1 MSHPRPHISG
11 LPPAIHGSIDYREI
25 DALGISPDTVI
36 DFSIN
41 CNPYGPPPEVE
52 KSIGEIHIER
62 YPDTDSTELIRVLSE
77 MLNIPAEQI
86 IIGSGTTE
94 LIRLIALAYFNSG
107 DPVLIPQPTY
117 SEYET
122 SCRIINAQV
131 INQPSADLQD
141 MRMSTGKIIDAI
153 REHRPTGIFLCNP
166 NNPTGQYF
174 SKSEC
179 IEIMSVAGDSLLVL
193 DEAYIAFTENIWSS
207 PDLIGQGNLIIL
219 RSMTKDFA
227 LAGLR
232 IGYAISDV
240 HTIDVLKCIKPP
252 WNINSVAQKA
262 AVLALNSPNYIK
274 ECTLKINEAKDH
286 LIKELTGLG
295 FPVIP
300 TQTNFFL
307 VKTGNAAELRRNLL
321 KKKILIRDCTSF
333 GLPEYI
339 RIAPRTLDECR
350 LLITAIKDCVA

>member
-1 MSHPRPHISG
+1 MSHPRPYISG
-11 LPPAIHGSIDYREI
+11 LPSAIHGSIDYREI
-25 DALGISPDTVI
+25 DTLGISPDTII

-41 CNPYGPPPEVE
+41 CNPYGPPPDVG

-62 YPDTDSTELIRVLSE
+62 YPDTDSTELIRVLSGV
-77 MLNIPAEQI
+77 LNIPAEQI

-122 SCRIINAQV
+122 SCKIVDARIIN
-131 INQPSADLQD
+131 QPPADLQD
-141 MRMSTGKIIDAI
+141 IRMSAGKIIDAI
-153 REHRPTGIFLCNP
+153 REHRPAGIFLCNP

-174 SKSEC
+174 SKSEFV
-179 IEIMSVAGDSLLVL
+179 EIMSAAGDSLMVL

-207 PDLIGQGNLIIL
+207 PAMIGQGNLVIL

-232 IGYAISDV
+232 IGYALSDV
-240 HTIDVLKCIKPP
+240 HTIDALKRIKPP
-252 WNINSVAQKA
+252 WNVNVVAQKA
-262 AVLALNSPNYIK
+262 AVLALNCPAYIK
-274 ECTLKINEAKDH
+274 ECTLKINEAKDY
-286 LIKELTGLG
+286 LIKELTAFG

-307 VKTGNAAELRRNLL
+307 VRTGNAAELRRNLL
-321 KKKILIRDCTSF
+321 KKKVLVRDCASF

-339 RIAPRTLDECR
+339 RIAPRTIDECR
-350 LLITAIKDCVA
+350 LLITAIKDVA

>member
-11 LPPAIHGSIDYREI
+11 LPPVIHGSIDYRET
-25 DALGISPDTVI
+25 DTLGISPDTVI

-41 CNPYGPPPEVE
+41 CNPYGPPPDIE

-62 YPDTDSTELIRVLSE
+62 YPDTDSTELTRVLSG

-94 LIRLIALAYFNSG
+94 LIRLIALTYFNSG

-122 SCRIINAQV
+122 SCRIVDAKV
-131 INQPSADLQD
+131 INQPLANSQN
-141 MRMSTGKIIDAI
+141 MRLSTGKIIEAI
-153 REHRPTGIFLCNP
+153 EKHRPAGIFLCNP

-174 SKSEC
+174 SKSDF
-179 IEIMSVAGDSLLVL
+179 IEIMSAAGDSLMVL
-193 DEAYIAFTENIWSS
+193 DEAYIAFTETIWSS
-207 PDLIGQGNLIIL
+207 PDLAGQGNLIIL
-219 RSMTKDFA
+219 RSMTKDYA

-232 IGYAISDV
+232 IGYALSDV
-240 HTIDVLKCIKPP
+240 HTIDALKRIKPP
-252 WNINSVAQKA
+252 WNVNSVAQKA
-262 AVLALNSPNYIK
+262 AVLALNSPGYIE
-274 ECTLKINEAKDH
+274 ECTSKLNEAKDY
-286 LIKELTGLG
+286 LIRELTALG

-307 VKTGNAAELRRNLL
+307 VKTGNAAEIRKKLL
-321 KKKILIRDCTSF
+321 EKRILVRDCTSF
-333 GLPEYI
+333 GLPQYI
-339 RIAPRTLDECR
+339 RIAPRTIDECR

>member
-11 LPPAIHGSIDYREI
+11 LPPVIHGSIDYREI
-25 DALGISPDTVI
+25 DTLGISPDTVI

-41 CNPYGPPPEVE
+41 CNPYGPPPEVR

-62 YPDTDSTELIRVLSE
+62 YPDTDSTELTGLLSG
-77 MLNIPAEQI
+77 MLNVPAEQI

-94 LIRLIALAYFNSG
+94 LIRLIALAYFNPG

-122 SCRIINAQV
+122 SCRIVDAKV
-131 INQPSADLQD
+131 INQPRANSQN
-141 MRMSTGKIIDAI
+141 MRLSTGEIIGAI
-153 REHRPTGIFLCNP
+153 RKHHPTGIFLCNP

-174 SKSEC
+174 SKSDF
-179 IEIMSVAGDSLLVL
+179 IEIMSAAGDSLLVL

-207 PDLIGQGNLIIL
+207 PDLTGQGNLLIL
-219 RSMTKDFA
+219 RSMTKDYA

-232 IGYAISDV
+232 IGYALSDV
-240 HTIDVLKCIKPP
+240 YTIDALKRIKPP
-252 WNINSVAQKA
+252 WNVNSVAQKA
-262 AVLALNSPNYIK
+262 AVLALNSHGYIE
-274 ECTLKINEAKDH
+274 ECTSKINEAKDY
-286 LIKELTGLG
+286 LINELTALG

-307 VKTGNAAELRRNLL
+307 VKTGNATEIRKKLL
-321 KKKILIRDCTSF
+321 GKKILVRDCTSF

-339 RIAPRTLDECR
+339 RIAPRTMSECR
-350 LLITAIKDCVA
+350 FLVTAIKDCKA